1 MTLEQL
7 RIFVAVAERQHVTAA
22 ARALNLTQSAVSN
35 ALAALE
41 ERHAI
46 HLFDRVG
53 RGVTLNESG
62 RLFLSEAQAVLARAR
77 LAETALADLTGLRRG
92 RLAVFASQTIAG
104 YWLPE
109 RLVQFHDS
117 NPAVELDVRAGNT
130 REVAQAVVDGAA
142 QLGFV
147 EGELD
152 HPLLEQQEVGRDRL
166 IILVHPS
173 HAWASGKELRG
184 RDLRSFSWV
193 MREQGSGT
201 RSSLE
206 AALAAAGCHP
216 STLLVA
222 MTLPSNE
229 AIVSAVQAGAGV
241 TALSEHVARSALA
254 AGHLAAARFSLP
266 ERKFC
271 LVRHRERYS
280 SHAAEALA
288 AMILREG
295 PGILRRRRAAQLS

>member
-46 HLFDRVG
+46 HLLDRVG
-53 RGVTLNESG
+53 RGVVLNENG
-62 RLFLSEAQAVLARAR
+62 RLFLGEARGVLARAA
-77 LAETALADLTGLRRG
+77 LAEAALADLGGLRRG

-109 RLVQFHDS
+109 RLVRFHERH
-117 NPAVELDVRAGNT
+117 PAVELDVRAGNT
-130 REVAQAVVDGAA
+130 REAAQAVLEGAA
-142 QLGFV
+142 ELGFV

-152 HPLLEQQEVGRDRL
+152 HPLLEQRAVGQDRL
-166 IILVHPS
+166 VMLVHRS
-173 HAWASGKELRG
+173 HAWAEAKVLHAG
-184 RDLRSFSWV
+184 DLAAVSWV

-206 AALAAAGCHP
+206 AALKAAACDP
-216 STLLVA
+216 ASLKIA
-222 MTLPSNE
+222 MTLPSND
-229 AIVSAVQAGAGV
+229 AVLTAVGAGAGV
-241 TALSEHVARSALA
+241 TALSEHVARASLSSGQLA
-254 AGHLAAARFSLP
+254 AVRFELP
-266 ERKFC
+266 ERRFHM
-271 LVRHRERYS
+271 LRHRVRYS
-280 SHAAEALA
+280 SRAAAALA
-288 AMILREG
+288 TEIGQAE
-295 PGILRRRRAAQLS
+295 PKQE

>member
-22 ARALNLTQSAVSN
+22 AQALNLTQSAVSN
-35 ALAALE
+35 AIAALE

-46 HLFDRVG
+46 RLFDRIG
-53 RGVTLNESG
+53 RGVVLNETG
-62 RLFLSEAQAVLARAR
+62 RLFLGEARAVLARAG
-77 LAETALADLTGLRRG
+77 LAEAALADLGGLRRG

-109 RLVQFHDS
+109 RLVRFHARH
-117 NPAVELDVRAGNT
+117 PAVELEIQVGNT
-130 REVAQAVVDGAA
+130 REVAQAVLDGAA
-142 QLGFV
+142 ELGFV

-152 HPLLEQQEVGRDRL
+152 HPLLEQQAVGQDRL
-166 IILVHPS
+166 VILVRPTHE
-173 HAWASGKELRG
+173 WAGGKALRG
-184 RDLRSFSWV
+184 ADLAQVPWV

-206 AALAAAGCHP
+206 AALVAAGCDL
-216 STLLVA
+216 SGFVVG

-229 AIVSAVQAGAGV
+229 AVLSAVQAGAGA

-254 AGHLAAARFSLP
+254 AGQLVEAGFRLP
-266 ERKFC
+266 ERRFHM
-271 LVRHRERYS
+271 LRHRERYRS
-280 SHAAEALA
+280 RTVDALVA
-288 AMILREG
+288 VLDA
-295 PGILRRRRAAQLS
+295 

>member
-53 RGVTLNESG
+53 RGVVLNENG
-62 RLFLSEAQAVLARAR
+62 RLFLGEAQAVLARAR
-77 LAETALADLTGLRRG
+77 LAETALADLSGLRRG

-109 RLVQFHDS
+109 RLVRFHERH
-117 NPAVELDVRAGNT
+117 PAVELDVQVGNT
-130 REVAQAVVDGAA
+130 REVAQAVLDGAA
-142 QLGFV
+142 ELGFV
-147 EGELD
+147 EGDLD
-152 HPLLEQQEVGRDRL
+152 HALLERQTVGQDHL
-166 IILVHPS
+166 VILVHPS
-173 HAWASGKELRG
+173 HAWAKG
-184 RDLRSFSWV
+184 RILRSRELTLVPWV

-206 AALAAAGCHP
+206 AALAAAGCDP
-216 STLLVA
+216 AALSVA

-229 AIVSAVQAGAGV
+229 AVLSAVQAGAGV

-254 AGHLAAARFSLP
+254 AGQLAAARFQLLDRSFHML
-266 ERKFC
+266 
-271 LVRHRERYS
+271 RHRERYRS
-280 SHAAEALA
+280 
-288 AMILREG
+288 
-295 PGILRRRRAAQLS
+295 RAADALVSAIN